1 MFEISA
7 SEFGEVVSGHEFLKQ
22 LQKMWKKKQFGN
34 NWQVEKRHTSV
45 ELVEPDPFLKKVD

>member
-22 LQKMWKKKQFGN
+22 LQKMWEKKQFGN